1 MLGWIWWLRR
11 SPVDEA
17 VQGRALETVERNAR
31 AQAQLVE
38 DLLDVSRIV
47 TGKLRLDVRPADL
60 RHVVE
65 AAIESVRTAADAK
78 GIALEARLP
87 AAPAHATVD
96 PDRLQQVVW
105 NLLSNAIKFTPQ
117 GGRVEI
123 TLDDGPLEAS
133 IVVADTGAGISP
145 AFLPYVFDRF
155 RQAEASST
163 RTYGGLGLGLAI
175 VRHLVE
181 LHGGMVR
188 ATSAGEGQG
197 TTFTVVLPLRAARRT
212 AAEAPTSRQRG
223 ASLAAAPQTRA
234 LEGLRVLLVDDAED
248 TRDLL
253 DAVLVQQGAV
263 VTAVASVADARDAF
277 ARSTP
282 DILISD
288 IGMRGEDGYTLIRE
302 LRRRPDAAR
311 TLPAVALT
319 AYAAPDDR
327 RRALREGYDVHF
339 PKPVDPDALVAM
351 LVDLAPPRRIPA

>member
-1 MLGWIWWLRR
+1 
-11 SPVDEA
+11 
-17 VQGRALETVERNAR
+17 
-31 AQAQLVE
+31 
-38 DLLDVSRIV
+38 
-47 TGKLRLDVRPADL
+47 
-60 RHVVE
+60 
-65 AAIESVRTAADAK
+65 
-78 GIALEARLP
+78 
-87 AAPAHATVD
+87 
-96 PDRLQQVVW
+96 
-105 NLLSNAIKFTPQ
+105 
-117 GGRVEI
+117 
-123 TLDDGPLEAS
+123 
-133 IVVADTGAGISP
+133 
-145 AFLPYVFDRF
+145 
-155 RQAEASST
+155 
-163 RTYGGLGLGLAI
+163 
-175 VRHLVE
+175 
-181 LHGGMVR
+181 MVR